1 MRTEAGTLT
10 TISDLALAGMFD
22 SLNHDLKLVVM
33 DTCHS
38 LQCAQAAVKVIQ
50 FAIGV
55 EGDPYEDDCV
65 LFYRVFYQAL
75 SAGNSLE
82 AAFRQA
88 RSAARLA
95 KVPLRNTPQLLCR
108 AGVNPAKTFL
118 VT

>member
-1 MRTEAGTLT
+1 
-10 TISDLALAGMFD
+10 
-22 SLNHDLKLVVM
+22 VVI

-38 LQCAQAAVKVIQ
+38 LRCAQAAAKVIP

-75 SAGNSLE
+75 AAGNSLE
-82 AAFRQA
+82 DTIRQA

-108 AGVNPAKTFL
+108 SGMNPAKAFL
-118 VT
+118 VKQG